1 MAPGKLF
8 AVLSSGRPVLM
19 NLNGTLD
26 GGFNVAN
33 HLFNTA
39 NVVRDVAVG
48 ESNKLYVVG
57 TFTSYGGT
65 SVARYLRLNSDGT
78 RDTTFDSSSG
88 PSSGGLAYGVYDS
101 RGYLHVV
108 RDTTSGTFQGI
119 DFDNGPYRLFAGTN
133 AASTTV
139 AFDSWKTQ
147 FTFPP
152 GQNDPEDD
160 ADGDGLKNVF
170 EYYFASNPT
179 NASSGAQPTA
189 TSVDGGG
196 QDYPAITF
204 IRSKS
209 ATGVTLIPQVSS
221 NVQFSN
227 SLGATVASVVDL
239 GNGTERVTIR
249 SNVSMASQ
257 TAQFL
262 RIQLSVP

>member
-1 MAPGKLF
+1 MIVINPDGIRDTNFNSANR
-8 AVLSSGRPVLM
+8 S
-19 NLNGTLD
+19 LNNANT
-26 GGFNVAN
+26 VA
-33 HLFNTA
+33 A
-39 NVVRDVAVG
+39 VAVG
-48 ESNKLYVVG
+48 ESNKLYVAG
-57 TFTSYGGT
+57 TFTSYGATNVGK
-65 SVARYLRLNSDGT
+65 YMRLLPDGT
-78 RDTTFDSSSG
+78 FDPTFYSEAPANNG
-88 PSSGGLAYGVYDS
+88 FTHMVYDT
-101 RGYLHVV
+101 RGYLHMM
-108 RDTTSGTFQGI
+108 RNSSSGAFQGQS
-119 DFDNGPYRLFAGTN
+119 FGFGPYRVFAGTN
-133 AASTTV
+133 AATAT
-139 AFDSWKTQ
+139 ATFDSWKTQ
-147 FTFPP
+147 FSFPS
-152 GQNDPEDD
+152 GQSDPEDD

-179 NASSGAQPTA
+179 NAASGAQPTA
-189 TSVDGGG
+189 TSVDVGG

-227 SLGATVASVVDL
+227 SLGSTIASVVDL